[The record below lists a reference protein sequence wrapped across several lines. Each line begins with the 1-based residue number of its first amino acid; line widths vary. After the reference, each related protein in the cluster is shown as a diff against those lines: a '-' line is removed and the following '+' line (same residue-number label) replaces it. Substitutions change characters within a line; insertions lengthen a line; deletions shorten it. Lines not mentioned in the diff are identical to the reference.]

1 MVWTMNF
8 RTPLIA
14 SIAVLSALGG
24 VAAAAIALPTSPP
37 KANVAAIVPTATPT
51 PEVRTETVRRTI
63 HVVQRAKA
71 TPTATAARTS
81 DDSGHHSGTAATR
94 RTDDSGHHSATA
106 VSRPTA
112 SSTDDSGHH
121 NGGDDSGHHSGRDD
135 SGHHGGGNDS
145 GHHGGGDDSGHGRG
159 RGRGGDDD

>member
-1 MVWTMNF
+1 MNL

-37 KANVAAIVPTATPT
+37 AKTAAVVPAATPT

-63 HVVQRAKA
+63 HVVKRDKAPARATS
-71 TPTATAARTS
+71 TPVAI
-81 DDSGHHSGTAATR
+81 ATR
-94 RTDDSGHHSATA
+94 SADDSGHHSATA
-106 VSRPTA
+106 VSRPA
-112 SSTDDSGHH
+112 AASTDDSGHH
-121 NGGDDSGHHSGRDD
+121 SGGDDSGHHGGRDD
-135 SGHHGGGNDS
+135 SGHRGR
-145 GHHGGGDDSGHGRG
+145 GGDDSGSGHGRG